1 MDAMS
6 HWSDIFLACSSRV
19 NIQEPASY
27 FTVMIILSVSQ
38 IELTSFQIPTAMLD
52 SKSLNMSMLKVM
64 ISYKIAH
71 IFIRNLSD
79 LTLQKC
85 MMLGGLQ

>member
-27 FTVMIILSVSQ
+27 FTVMIILSVSR
-38 IELTSFQIPTAMLD
+38 IELPSFQIPTAMLD